1 MKKALL
7 AMAAMFLIVV
17 FPGGGF
23 WSFLA
28 RLIGGGASETFL
40 YPIYIGIVLL
50 AGLIVGAASMIL
62 DEIKTLREEI
72 GSNRKNAEQE

>member
-40 YPIYIGIVLL
+40 YPIYGGIILL
-50 AGLIVGAASMIL
+50 TGLIVGAASTIL
-62 DEIKTLREEI
+62 NEIRTLREEI
-72 GSNRKNAEQE
+72 RSNKNNSEQE